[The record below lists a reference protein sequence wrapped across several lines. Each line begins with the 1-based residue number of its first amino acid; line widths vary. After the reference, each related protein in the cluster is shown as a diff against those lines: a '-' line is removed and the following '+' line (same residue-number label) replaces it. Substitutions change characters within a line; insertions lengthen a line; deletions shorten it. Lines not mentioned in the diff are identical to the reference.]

1 MRLVIR
7 LRIDVNL
14 ANMKIVTIE
23 QGEIL
28 GEDKNLNLSR
38 HQD

>member
-1 MRLVIR
+1 MRVVIR
-7 LRIDVNL
+7 LRIDVNP
-14 ANMKIVTIE
+14 ANIETPTAE
-23 QGEIL
+23 QGKIL